1 MSQGN
6 VERVRGVVE
15 AWRKGDMER
24 VDAQLRQHLHADF
37 ELHPLYLDRVY
48 KGYEGLQ
55 ELWADLLQTWDD
67 YRLSLDEVVAL
78 GEHAL
83 VLAHVT
89 GRGAGSGVPIDQEI
103 ALLCVFEGDKAIWA
117 KTFTSRRDAMEAAA
131 LRAE

>member
-1 MSQGN
+1 
-6 VERVRGVVE
+6 
-15 AWRKGDMER
+15 
-24 VDAQLRQHLHADF
+24 
-37 ELHPLYLDRVY
+37 LHPLYLDRVY